1 MLDLLDHARL
11 LKRFQIVNGRQPERI
26 IAALEGQHV
35 GTIVYAD

>member
-1 MLDLLDHARL
+1 MLDLLAHARL
-11 LKRFQIVNGRQPERI
+11 LKCFQIVNGRQPERI